1 RALKTFHNTTAPNV
15 IVVYLF
21 IVLQIK
27 VHEVCSL
34 HREGSHEYAR
44 PSVCPTQDKPIF
56 IELIS
61 KNSVD
66 IEEQSQRRP
75 VRRKGSDQHAG
86 RVGIHHLPRLSIAI
100 FICIRSMVQHW
111 VCKWFLWHLWECRI
125 VAEVSHTPGVTKRIN
140 EWIGLWIRL
149 PVLVLLWVF
158 HHPHNPWIT
167 VVSSF
172 AQPEHVFRVIVIA
185 RVRNSK

>member
-1 RALKTFHNTTAPNV
+1 CLFFLGWQGDLPDVGVVVAIFNHVYIVPYHHRVSRALKTFHNTTAPNV

-66 IEEQSQRRP
+66 IEEQPQRRP

-111 VCKWFLWHLWECRI
+111 VCKWFLWHLW
-125 VAEVSHTPGVTKRIN
+125 
-140 EWIGLWIRL
+140 
-149 PVLVLLWVF
+149 
-158 HHPHNPWIT
+158 
-167 VVSSF
+167 
-172 AQPEHVFRVIVIA
+172 
-185 RVRNSK
+185 